1 MKSPLIQDADTNHS
15 SVMFSVK
22 TKVKEIVSGD
32 VLKVM
37 ERDFSD
43 FGVGDTK
50 YSQEDKKFVSVLSQS
65 IHFENGHYE
74 MPLPFRGKDPRLPNN
89 RAYALNRLKSLKR
102 RLERDETYRQHYSQ
116 FMKELLKN
124 NHAEIVPKD
133 EMNSDRGCVWY
144 IPHHS
149 VYHPQKPDKIR
160 IVFDC
165 SAQFQG
171 ESLIAHLQGPDL
183 TNKLIGVLCRFRR
196 EPIAITCDVEKMFH
210 QFKVNCS
217 HRDYLR
223 LLWWSND
230 DYSVEPQEYRM
241 TVHLFGATS
250 SPGCANFGFKQ
261 IAEDYQDEFG
271 QEAAEFIRRDFYV
284 DDGLK
289 SVSNVDEAIGLI
301 DNTKSM
307 CATAGLR
314 LHKFVS
320 NDKDVIQYLE
330 PEDRAKD
337 LKDINLALDKLP
349 VERTLGILWCIE
361 SDTFQFRIILN
372 DCPLTQDGIL
382 STVCSMYDPL
392 GYISPVILV
401 DKQILQ
407 EMCADNLDWDD
418 PLPEKLH
425 S

>member
-1 MKSPLIQDADTNHS
+1 MLGIDVKLSLSTMYAANKVVTSTKVRGLVVRGINDGPRISLPNAYTRSIMPANHNHIPTSDIARMWPHLEEIADHIEPLRDCEIGLLIRYNCPRALAPREVVSSSKHGPYGLRTDLGWSIVGIIDAEACEEDPIGLSHLILSQEVKSPLIQDADTNHS

-144 IPHHS
+144 IPHHG

-171 ESLIAHLQGPDL
+171 ESLNAHLLQGPDL
-183 TNKLIGVLCRFRR
+183 TNKLIEC
-196 EPIAITCDVEKMFH
+196 
-210 QFKVNCS
+210 
-217 HRDYLR
+217 
-223 LLWWSND
+223 
-230 DYSVEPQEYRM
+230 
-241 TVHLFGATS
+241 
-250 SPGCANFGFKQ
+250 
-261 IAEDYQDEFG
+261 
-271 QEAAEFIRRDFYV
+271 
-284 DDGLK
+284 
-289 SVSNVDEAIGLI
+289 
-301 DNTKSM
+301 
-307 CATAGLR
+307 
-314 LHKFVS
+314 
-320 NDKDVIQYLE
+320 
-330 PEDRAKD
+330 
-337 LKDINLALDKLP
+337 
-349 VERTLGILWCIE
+349 
-361 SDTFQFRIILN
+361 
-372 DCPLTQDGIL
+372 
-382 STVCSMYDPL
+382 
-392 GYISPVILV
+392 
-401 DKQILQ
+401 
-407 EMCADNLDWDD
+407 CADFTRFQ
-418 PLPEKLH
+418 
-425 S
+425 